1 MDFDWKK
8 VIGAVAPTIAAML
21 GGPLAGAGV
30 KVLAGHLVGDENA
43 SADQVAEAVSG
54 MRPEQIIELKRID
67 AELKKQFS
75 DNGIKL
81 AEIEAKQEQSYISDT
96 ADARHTYAGDRQV
109 FLLGVAVLVLFFVI
123 ASGAVWGAFAVLTGA
138 FKIDDPGV
146 LAAVFGLV
154 GSVVGYFAAN
164 SQQVIGFFFGSSR
177 SSKGK
182 DDVLAQAVA
191 QIGVTKK

>member
-8 VIGAVAPTIAAML
+8 VVGTVAPTIATML

-30 KVLAGHLVGDENA
+30 KILAGQLLGDENA
-43 SADQVAEAVSG
+43 SQEQVAEAVAG
-54 MRPEQIIELKRID
+54 MKPEQIIELKKID
-67 AELKKQFS
+67 ADLKKQFA

-81 AEIEAKQEQSYISDT
+81 AELSAQQDQAYVNDT
-96 ADARHTYAGDRQV
+96 ADARRAHAGDRQV
-109 FLLGVAVLVLFFVI
+109 FLLGVSVLVLFFVI

-182 DDVLAQAVA
+182 DEALAQAVA
-191 QIGVTKK
+191 QFGKR